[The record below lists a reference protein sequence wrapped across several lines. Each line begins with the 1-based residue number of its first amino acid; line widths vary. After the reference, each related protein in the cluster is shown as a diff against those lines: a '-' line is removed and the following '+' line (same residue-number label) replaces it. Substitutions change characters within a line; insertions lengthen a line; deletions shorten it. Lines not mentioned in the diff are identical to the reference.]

1 MCILKTEHLIRNYTM
16 TGASA
21 QTSTIHVLKDI
32 DFEVEKGEFVA
43 IMGKSGCGKSTFLK
57 LLGMI
62 ERPTAGAIYFDGMD
76 TEELWK
82 DELAD
87 IRRRRIG
94 FVFQDFYL
102 LDSLNVRDNILL
114 PMILDKANSQVMK
127 DKVAELA
134 GRFGIDHLLLK
145 APYELSGGEKQRAA
159 ICRALINDPELI
171 LADEPTGNLDSRSG
185 QIVMDALKEI
195 NEDMHK
201 TIIMVTHDAVAAS
214 YADRAI
220 VFADGRIVAD
230 ETGPTAERMNQL
242 LMQERERATRQ
253 SLTPTGP
260 QSPHAGAGVPLPP
273 RDARNTRTGA
283 HAATAGRHRR

>member
-21 QTSTIHVLKDI
+21 HTSTIHVLKDI

-114 PMILDKANSQVMK
+114 PMILDKADSQVMK

-145 APYELSGGEKQRAA
+145 AEKQRAA

-201 TIIMVTHDAVAAS
+201 TIIMVTHDPYFAS
-214 YADRAI
+214 LSKRVVLLKDGKILDTLLRQELGEGFYQK
-220 VFADGRIVAD
+220 VF
-230 ETGPTAERMNQL
+230 EYTTKL
-242 LMQERERATRQ
+242 
-253 SLTPTGP
+253 
-260 QSPHAGAGVPLPP
+260 
-273 RDARNTRTGA
+273 
-283 HAATAGRHRR
+283 